1 MQFIYEENPQKS
13 MIISGDNYKYLFKVR
28 RLKIGDKVN
37 ITNFNGVIHKYKIT
51 SISKKEANLIK
62 IDEFKVKQK
71 LKSFHLG
78 WCKIDTKNIEK
89 VLPTLNEIGVTK
101 ITFIECDRS
110 QGNFK
115 IKENRLKK
123 ILINSNQQ
131 CGRIEIMKIE
141 FCESL
146 DKFLENYP
154 DAKVLDFGGEKI
166 KDYFETAVV
175 GCEGG
180 FSERER
186 KLFKNRYSFNTDLI
200 LRSES
205 AAVAVASKVLL

>member
-28 RLKIGDKVN
+28 RLKVGDEVN
-37 ITNFNGVIHKYKIT
+37 ITNFDGVIHKYKIT
-51 SISKKEANLIK
+51 DISKRDATLIK
-62 IDEFKVKQK
+62 IDEFEVSQK
-71 LKSFHLG
+71 LKPFHLG
-78 WCKIDTKNIEK
+78 WCQIDTKNIEK
-89 VLPTLNEIGVTK
+89 VLPSLNEIGVTK

-110 QGNFK
+110 QRNFK
-115 IKENRLKK
+115 IKMDRLNK

-131 CGRIEIMKIE
+131 CGRIEMMEIDFI
-141 FCESL
+141 ESL
-146 DKFLENYP
+146 NKFLEIYP
-154 DAKVLDFGGEKI
+154 EAKVLDFGGEKI
-166 KDYFETAVV
+166 SEYFKTAVV

-186 KLFKNRYSFNTDLI
+186 CLFQNKYSFDTDLI

>member
-1 MQFIYEENPQKS
+1 M
-13 MIISGDNYKYLFKVR
+13 
-28 RLKIGDKVN
+28 
-37 ITNFNGVIHKYKIT
+37 
-51 SISKKEANLIK
+51 
-62 IDEFKVKQK
+62 
-71 LKSFHLG
+71 
-78 WCKIDTKNIEK
+78 
-89 VLPTLNEIGVTK
+89 GVTK

-115 IKENRLKK
+115 IKEDRIKK

-131 CGRIEIMKIE
+131 CGRIEMMKIE

-154 DAKVLDFGGEKI
+154 EAKVLDFGGEKI
-166 KDYFETAVV
+166 EGYFETAIV

-186 KLFKNRYSFNTDLI
+186 KLFKNRYSFDTDLI

>member
-1 MQFIYEENPQKS
+1 MQFIYEKNPQKS

-28 RLKIGDKVN
+28 RLKVGDEVN
-37 ITNFNGVIHKYKIT
+37 ITNFDGVIHKYKIT
-51 SISKKEANLIK
+51 DISKKEATLIK
-62 IDEFKVKQK
+62 IDEFKLTQK
-71 LKSFHLG
+71 LKPFHLG

-110 QGNFK
+110 QRNFK
-115 IKENRLKK
+115 IKLDRIEK

-131 CGRIEIMKIE
+131 CGRIEMMKIE

-146 DKFLENYP
+146 DKFLDQNP

-166 KDYFETAVV
+166 SEYFETAIV

-186 KLFKNRYSFNTDLI
+186 ELFREKYSFDTELI

-205 AAVAVASKVLL
+205 AVVAVASKVLL

>member
-1 MQFIYEENPQKS
+1 MQFIYEENPQNS
-13 MIISGDNYKYLFKVR
+13 MIITGDNYKYLFKVR
-28 RLKIGDKVN
+28 RLKTGDEVN
-37 ITNFNGVIHKYKIT
+37 ITNFNGVIYRYKIT
-51 SISKKEANLIK
+51 NISKKEANLIK
-62 IDEFKVKQK
+62 IDESKIEQK
-71 LKSFHLG
+71 LKPFHLG

-110 QGNFK
+110 QRNFK
-115 IKENRLKK
+115 IKLDRIKK
-123 ILINSNQQ
+123 ILTNSNQQ
-131 CGRIEIMKIE
+131 CGRVEMMNID

-146 DKFLENYP
+146 DKFLEENP
-154 DAKVLDFGGEKI
+154 EAKVLDFGGEKI
-166 KDYFETAVV
+166 SEYFETAVV

-186 KLFKNRYSFNTDLI
+186 ELFKNRYSFDTDLI

>member
-1 MQFIYEENPQKS
+1 MQFIYEENPQKTL
-13 MIISGDNYKYLFKVR
+13 IISGDNYKYLFRVR
-28 RLKIGDKVN
+28 RLKIDDEVN
-37 ITNFNGVIHKYKIT
+37 VTNFDGVIHKYKI
-51 SISKKEANLIK
+51 SDISKKDATLIK
-62 IDEFKVKQK
+62 IDELEVSQK
-71 LKSFHLG
+71 LKPFHLG

-89 VLPTLNEIGVTK
+89 VLPSLNEIGVTK

-110 QGNFK
+110 QRNFK
-115 IKENRLKK
+115 LKMDRIEK

-131 CGRIEIMKIE
+131 CGRIELMEID

-146 DKFLENYP
+146 DNFLEKYP
-154 DAKVLDFGGEKI
+154 TAKVLDFGGEKI
-166 KDYFETAVV
+166 SEYFQTAVV

-186 KLFKNRYSFNTDLI
+186 ELFTNKYSFDTKLI

-205 AAVAVASKVLL
+205 AVVAVASKVLL